1 MVIVRSSTEIT
12 HYLKIVRVPG
22 SIPVESGQVRQVLQA
37 LQERPIPKTIPR
49 RLTFAMKLS
58 ENHHCTICFVD
69 RDSSDAMIDCIE
81 NYLAKWNQYKFDK
94 FDIVAR
100 GVAQFGQSSVI
111 LLEFTS
117 EGYNELFQYTSQR
130 GTPDGGCEVRKPHL
144 TYYPSD
150 IISQNPFIMNILGQL

>member
-1 MVIVRSSTEIT
+1 MVIVCSSTQIT

-22 SIPVESGQVRQVLQA
+22 SIPVVSGQVREAFQA
-37 LQERPIPKTIPR
+37 LQKRPIPKTFPR

-69 RDSSDAMIDCIE
+69 RDFSDVMIACIE
-81 NYLAKWNQYKFDK
+81 EYLQKWESYQ
-94 FDIVAR
+94 FDIVAT

-117 EGYNELFQYTSQR
+117 EGYNELFQTTSQR
-130 GTPDGGCEVRKPHL
+130 GTPEGGCIVRKPHL
-144 TYYPSD
+144 TYYPND
-150 IISQNPFIMNILGQL
+150 IADQNPFIMNILDQL

>member
-1 MVIVRSSTEIT
+1 MVYILHSTQIT
-12 HYLKIVRVPG
+12 HYLKIVRFPG
-22 SIPVESGQVRQVLQA
+22 SIPVVSGQVRQAFQA

-58 ENHHCTICFVD
+58 KNHHCTICFVD

-81 NYLAKWNQYKFDK
+81 NYLTKWNQYKFD
-94 FDIVAR
+94 IVAT

-117 EGYNELFQYTSQR
+117 EDYNELFQATSQK
-130 GTPDGGCEVRKPHL
+130 GTPEGGCVVRKPHL
-144 TYYPSD
+144 TYFPND
-150 IISQNPFIMNILGQL
+150 IADQNPFIMDILGQL

>member
-1 MVIVRSSTEIT
+1 MVIVCPSTRIT

-22 SIPVESGQVRQVLQA
+22 PIPVESGQVRDAFQA
-37 LQERPIPKTIPR
+37 LQERSISETIQR

-58 ENHHCTICFVD
+58 ENHHCTISFVD
-69 RDSSDAMIDCIE
+69 RDFSDEMIDCIE
-81 NYLAKWNQYKFDK
+81 NYLAKWKSYQ

-117 EGYNELFQYTSQR
+117 EGYNELFQATSKK
-130 GTPDGGCEVRKPHL
+130 GTPEGGCVVRKPHL
-144 TYYPSD
+144 TYYAND
-150 IISQNPFIMNILGQL
+150 IAEQNPFIMNILGQL

>member
-1 MVIVRSSTEIT
+1 MVFVCHSTKVT

-22 SIPVESGQVRQVLQA
+22 SIPVTSGQVRDAFLA
-37 LQERPIPKTIPR
+37 LQKKPIPKTIPR

-69 RDSSDAMIDCIE
+69 REFTDEMIDCIE
-81 NYLAKWNQYKFDK
+81 NYLQKWENYQ

-117 EGYNELFQYTSQR
+117 EGYNELFQTTSQQ
-130 GTPDGGCEVRKPHL
+130 GTPEGGSVVRTPHL
-144 TYYPSD
+144 TYYASD
-150 IISQNPFIMNILGQL
+150 IAERNQFILNILDQL

>member
-1 MVIVRSSTEIT
+1 MVIVCSSTQIS

-22 SIPVESGQVRQVLQA
+22 SIPVESGQVRAAFEA
-37 LQERPIPKTIPR
+37 LLKKPISKTIPR

-69 RDSSDAMIDCIE
+69 YDFSDAMIDCIE
-81 NYLAKWNQYKFDK
+81 NYLAKWNQYK

-117 EGYNELFQYTSQR
+117 EGYNELFQATSQK
-130 GTPDGGCEVRKPHL
+130 GTPEGGCVVRKPHL
-144 TYYPSD
+144 TYYAND
-150 IISQNPFIMNILGQL
+150 IAEQNPFIMNILGQL